1 MQESID
7 TGQIRGFTA
16 AVNNEVIIDEA
27 YYDALHQD
35 EYNIQNKMDD
45 PIAFLASTQH
55 QGEKDT
61 MYYHQA
67 TREPDSEQF
76 QAAML
81 K

>member
-35 EYNIQNKMDD
+35 EYNIQNEMDD
-45 PIAFLASTQH
+45 SIAFLVSTQH
-55 QGEKDT
+55 HQGDKDT

-67 TREPDSEQF
+67 MR
-76 QAAML
+76 
-81 K
+81 